1 MSEKASLPRA
11 ACIHGF
17 WLVLSL
23 AGMLGVSA
31 LHAQTVSA
39 DFGNRSGSTPVVPTG
54 IFSAGGTGTAPVN
67 SQSTI
72 GLFTAA
78 GIDRTRIWIALD
90 QVYATSTANF
100 SYLDYSLQ
108 TISNAGL
115 HPLGVIYNTPPSL
128 GWSSCGAPSDYWQWG
143 QMAAS
148 VVAHVDQ
155 KFPGL
160 MQDYEIWNEPE
171 LQGSL
176 CTGSV
181 TSNLSAYVSMFAA
194 AGQAMHTQATADGQ
208 VIHVGGPVISQ
219 LSQAP
224 TWIPALLNNGSTEPY
239 VDFVSFHLY
248 ITGQNNI
255 DSGMDWSQLYSITQG
270 SRGVAYFY
278 QMIEPYVRAGYQ
290 RNAATT
296 PIYITEYNTNWAY
309 STDCCRNNPTYGP
322 LWNSLAIADFLNV
335 VYSGATAVPSQ
346 LSYFAAA
353 GSYFCLVGEWDWD
366 MDCNSAQLTP
376 YPQFYALDLFA
387 SPQFLNLQAGGH
399 MAASVSP
406 GTTTSGLDATAF
418 YTNSADS
425 VVIVN
430 PTANYYGT
438 VNVSLAN
445 LGFSATG
452 GTQYL
457 LNSSN
462 AQITNQSVALT
473 PVSGGYS
480 AQVAV
485 PAYSTVAIAVASGQS
500 GNSGGSSGSSGGS
513 GRSSGGGGGAPTA
526 VISVTPQSAA
536 LEILANSSQSTGG
549 GSAIVGRTIFFGDGT
564 WASWQPT
571 AYHTYAAP
579 GQYTVVVTIKN
590 QSGQTSSASTTVT
603 VSSSSGGGC
612 YLCG

>member
-1 MSEKASLPRA
+1 
-11 ACIHGF
+11 
-17 WLVLSL
+17 
-23 AGMLGVSA
+23 
-31 LHAQTVSA
+31 
-39 DFGNRSGSTPVVPTG
+39 
-54 IFSAGGTGTAPVN
+54 
-67 SQSTI
+67 
-72 GLFTAA
+72 
-78 GIDRTRIWIALD
+78 
-90 QVYATSTANF
+90 
-100 SYLDYSLQ
+100 
-108 TISNAGL
+108 
-115 HPLGVIYNTPPSL
+115 
-128 GWSSCGAPSDYWQWG
+128 
-143 QMAAS
+143 
-148 VVAHVDQ
+148 
-155 KFPGL
+155 
-160 MQDYEIWNEPE
+160 
-171 LQGSL
+171 
-176 CTGSV
+176 
-181 TSNLSAYVSMFAA
+181 
-194 AGQAMHTQATADGQ
+194 
-208 VIHVGGPVISQ
+208 
-219 LSQAP
+219 
-224 TWIPALLNNGSTEPY
+224 
-239 VDFVSFHLY
+239 
-248 ITGQNNI
+248 
-255 DSGMDWSQLYSITQG
+255 
-270 SRGVAYFY
+270 
-278 QMIEPYVRAGYQ
+278 
-290 RNAATT
+290 
-296 PIYITEYNTNWAY
+296 
-309 STDCCRNNPTYGP
+309 

-513 GRSSGGGGGAPTA
+513 GRSSGGGSGAPTA

>member
-1 MSEKASLPRA
+1 MFEKASLPRA

-406 GTTTSGLDATAF
+406 ATTTSGLDATAF

-500 GNSGGSSGSSGGS
+500 GSSGGSSGSSGGS
-513 GRSSGGGGGAPTA
+513 GSSSGGGSGAPTA
-526 VISVTPQSAA
+526 VISVTPQAAA

>member
-1 MSEKASLPRA
+1 MLRP
-11 ACIHGF
+11 IHGF

-39 DFGNRSGSTPVVPTG
+39 DFGNRSGSTPVVPAG

-78 GIDRTRIWIALD
+78 GIDRTRIWIPLD

-128 GWSSCGAPSDYWQWG
+128 GWSSCVAPSDYWQWG

-160 MQDYEIWNEPE
+160 MRDYEIWNEPE

-176 CTGSV
+176 CTGSM

-219 LSQAP
+219 LSQAS

-255 DSGMDWSQLYSITQG
+255 DSGMDLVSALFDHARQQRCGLLLSDDRTLCEGWLS
-270 SRGVAYFY
+270 
-278 QMIEPYVRAGYQ
+278 EECCVRP
-290 RNAATT
+290 RSTS
-296 PIYITEYNTNWAY
+296 PNTI
-309 STDCCRNNPTYGP
+309 PTGR
-322 LWNSLAIADFLNV
+322 I
-335 VYSGATAVPSQ
+335 
-346 LSYFAAA
+346 
-353 GSYFCLVGEWDWD
+353 
-366 MDCNSAQLTP
+366 QLT
-376 YPQFYALDLFA
+376 
-387 SPQFLNLQAGGH
+387 
-399 MAASVSP
+399 AA
-406 GTTTSGLDATAF
+406 
-418 YTNSADS
+418 
-425 VVIVN
+425 
-430 PTANYYGT
+430 
-438 VNVSLAN
+438 
-445 LGFSATG
+445 
-452 GTQYL
+452 
-457 LNSSN
+457 
-462 AQITNQSVALT
+462 
-473 PVSGGYS
+473 
-480 AQVAV
+480 
-485 PAYSTVAIAVASGQS
+485 
-500 GNSGGSSGSSGGS
+500 
-513 GRSSGGGGGAPTA
+513 
-526 VISVTPQSAA
+526 
-536 LEILANSSQSTGG
+536 
-549 GSAIVGRTIFFGDGT
+549 
-564 WASWQPT
+564 
-571 AYHTYAAP
+571 
-579 GQYTVVVTIKN
+579 VTI
-590 QSGQTSSASTTVT
+590 QPMV
-603 VSSSSGGGC
+603 
-612 YLCG
+612 LCGIVWL